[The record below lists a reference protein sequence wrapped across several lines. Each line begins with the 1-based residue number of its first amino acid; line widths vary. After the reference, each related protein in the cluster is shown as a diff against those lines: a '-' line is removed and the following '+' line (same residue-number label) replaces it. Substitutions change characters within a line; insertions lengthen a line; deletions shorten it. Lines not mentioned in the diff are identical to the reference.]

1 MSDERTHWTPSCSPW
16 LIAVSVMLATF
27 MEILDTSVANVALP
41 HIAGS
46 LSATTDE
53 STWVLTSY
61 LVANAI
67 VLPAAGWLSN
77 YFGRSRTLFTCIILF
92 TVSSMLAGMAP
103 TIGFLVVARAIQGFA
118 GGTLQPIAQAV
129 LLESFPPAE
138 RGVAMAVFG
147 LGVVVAPTIGP
158 TLGGWITDHYSWR
171 WIFYINLPVGIAAA
185 LMTRAHVEDPPYIKQ
200 ARGRGTIDYAGFALL
215 GLALGLLQLILD
227 KGQEDDWFAAEW
239 IRWAAAGSLVAGVAF
254 FFREWK
260 AKHPLVDLSVWRN
273 RNFLTGTSLIFITGA
288 VLYSTITLLPLFLQ
302 TLMGYTALDAGYA
315 LSPRGFGAIASMLVI
330 GRITKKVDNRLL
342 IFFGFVVVAISS
354 YWFGHITLTMG
365 MASIVWPNV
374 LNGVGVSFIFV
385 PLTTMAMGTL
395 PPRQIGNATGI
406 YNLMRNIGGSVGISI
421 VTTFLARDAQ
431 VHQAMMAA
439 HLSAS
444 NPALQQRLHQTT
456 AALTPTYGAHEAISR
471 AYQLIYN
478 SVLGQAQL
486 WSFVDNFRWVALITV
501 ICAFA
506 VFFFHKVR
514 AGKAVAAH

>member
-1 MSDERTHWTPSCSPW
+1 MSGEQHWRPSCNPW
-16 LIAVSVMLATF
+16 VIAVSVMLATF

-77 YFGRSRTLFTCIILF
+77 YFGRCRTLFTCIILF
-92 TVSSMLAGMAP
+92 TGASMFSGFAP
-103 TIGFLVVARAIQGFA
+103 TIGFLVIARAIQGFA

-129 LLESFPPAE
+129 LLESFPPAD

-147 LGVVVAPTIGP
+147 LGVVVAPTVGP

-185 LMTRAHVEDPPYIKQ
+185 LMTRAYVEDPPYIEKQ
-200 ARGRGTIDYAGFALL
+200 RGKGTIDYAGFALL
-215 GLALGLLQLILD
+215 AVALGLLQMVLD
-227 KGQEDDWFAAEW
+227 KGQEDDWFSANW
-239 IRWAAAGSLVAGVAF
+239 IRWSTLGALVCGVGF
-254 FFREWK
+254 LFRECK
-260 AKHPLVDLSVWRN
+260 ADHPLVDLSVWRN
-273 RNFLTGTSLIFITGA
+273 RNFSTGVLLIFVTGA

-302 TLMGYTALDAGYA
+302 TLMGYTALESGLA
-315 LSPRGFGAIASMLVI
+315 LSPRGLGAIASMLII
-330 GRITKKVDNRLL
+330 GRITKKVDNRIL
-342 IFFGFVVVAISS
+342 IFIGFVLVAASS
-354 YWFGHITLTMG
+354 YWFGEISLTMG
-365 MASIVWPNV
+365 MASVIWPNV

-395 PPRQIGNATGI
+395 RSQQIGNATGL
-406 YNLMRNIGGSVGISI
+406 YNLFRNIGGSVGISL

-431 VHQAMMAA
+431 IHQTAMAA
-439 HLSAS
+439 HVTPYD
-444 NPALQQRLHQTT
+444 PALHQRVSQ
-456 AALTPTYGAHEAISR
+456 AVSALAPKFGAHDAIIR

-478 SVLGQAQL
+478 SMLGQAQL
-486 WSFVDNFRWVALITV
+486 WSFVDNFRWVALLAGA
-501 ICAFA
+501 CAFA
-506 VFFFHKVR
+506 VFLFRKVQ
-514 AGKAVAAH
+514 ATGAVAAH

>member
-1 MSDERTHWTPSCSPW
+1 MNGEQQWRPRVSPW
-16 LIAVSVMLATF
+16 LIAASVMLATF

-77 YFGRSRTLFTCIILF
+77 YFGRARTLFTCIILF
-92 TVSSMLAGMAP
+92 TIASVLSGLAP
-103 TIGFLVVARAIQGFA
+103 TIGFLVVARTIQGFA

-129 LLESFPPAE
+129 LLESFAPTE

-171 WIFYINLPVGIAAA
+171 WIFYINLPVGVAAA
-185 LMTRAHVEDPPYIKQ
+185 LMTRANVEDPPYITK

-215 GLALGLLQLILD
+215 AISLGLLQLVLD
-227 KGQEDDWFAAEW
+227 KGQEDDWFAATW
-239 IRWAAAGSLVAGVAF
+239 IRWATMGAVAAGIGF
-254 FFREWK
+254 FFRECK
-260 AKHPLVDLSVWRN
+260 AEHPLVDLSVWRN
-273 RNFLTGTSLIFITGA
+273 RNFTAGVLLIFVTGA

-302 TLMGYTALDAGYA
+302 TLMGYTALESGLA
-315 LSPRGFGAIASMLVI
+315 LSPRGLGAIASMLVI
-330 GRITKKVDNRLL
+330 GRITKKVDNRIL
-342 IFFGFVVVAISS
+342 IFIGFVLVALSS
-354 YWFGHITLTMG
+354 YWFGQITLTMG
-365 MASIVWPNV
+365 MSSVVWPNV

-395 PPRQIGNATGI
+395 ATQQIGNATGL

-431 VHQAMMAA
+431 VHQAMMAG
-439 HLSAS
+439 HVTQYD
-444 NPALQQRLHQTT
+444 PALQQRLQQATT
-456 AALTPTYGAHEAISR
+456 SLAPKFGEHDAIAR

-478 SVLGQAQL
+478 GMVGQAKL
-486 WSFVDNFRWVALITV
+486 WSFVDNFRWVALLTV
-501 ICAFA
+501 VCAFA
-506 VFFFHKVR
+506 VFFFQKVKKT
-514 AGKAVAAH
+514 GAVAVH

>member
-1 MSDERTHWTPSCSPW
+1 MSGEQQWRPRVSPW

-77 YFGRSRTLFTCIILF
+77 YFGRSRTLFICIILF
-92 TVSSMLAGMAP
+92 TIASVLSGLAP

-129 LLESFPPAE
+129 LLESFPPAD

-147 LGVVVAPTIGP
+147 LGVVVAPTVGP

-171 WIFYINLPVGIAAA
+171 WIFYINVPVGIAAA
-185 LMTRAHVEDPPYIKQ
+185 MMTRANVEDPPYITKQ
-200 ARGRGTIDYAGFALL
+200 RGRGTIDYAGFALL
-215 GLALGLLQLILD
+215 AVALGLLQLVLD
-227 KGQEDDWFAAEW
+227 KGQEDDWFAATW
-239 IRWAAAGSLVAGVAF
+239 IRWSCIGAFVAAVGF
-254 FFREWK
+254 FIREWT
-260 AKHPLVDLSVWRN
+260 AEHPLVDLCVWKN
-273 RNFLTGTSLIFITGA
+273 RNFSIGVLLIFLTGA

-315 LSPRGFGAIASMLVI
+315 LSPRGLGAIASMLVI
-330 GRITKKVDNRLL
+330 GRITKKVDNRIL
-342 IFFGFVVVAISS
+342 IFIGFVIVAASS
-354 YWFGHITLTMG
+354 YWFGRITLTMG
-365 MASIVWPNV
+365 MSSVVWPNV

-395 PPRQIGNATGI
+395 PVQQIGNATGL

-431 VHQAMMAA
+431 KHQAMMVA
-439 HLSAS
+439 HTTAFD
-444 NPALQQRLHQTT
+444 PVMQQRLHETA
-456 AALTPTYGAHEAISR
+456 AALTPKFGEHDALAR
-471 AYQLIYN
+471 AYQMIYHN
-478 SVLGQAQL
+478 VLGQAQL
-486 WSFVDNFRWVALITV
+486 WSFVDNFRWVALLTV
-501 ICAFA
+501 VCAFA
-506 VFFFHKVR
+506 VFFFRKV
-514 AGKAVAAH
+514 KATGTVAAH

>member
-1 MSDERTHWTPSCSPW
+1 MSVEQQWRPRVSPW

-92 TVSSMLAGMAP
+92 TIASVFSGMAP

-129 LLESFPPAE
+129 LLESFPPAD

-147 LGVVVAPTIGP
+147 LGVVVAPTVGP

-171 WIFYINLPVGIAAA
+171 WIFYINVPVGIAAA
-185 LMTRAHVEDPPYIKQ
+185 MMTRAHVEDPPYITKQ
-200 ARGRGTIDYAGFALL
+200 RGKGTIDYAGFALL
-215 GLALGLLQLILD
+215 AVALGLLQLVLD
-227 KGQEDDWFAAEW
+227 KGQEDDWFAAQW
-239 IRWAAAGSLVAGVAF
+239 IRWSCLGAIIAGVGF
-254 FFREWK
+254 FLRECK
-260 AKHPLVDLSVWRN
+260 AEHPLVDLCVWRN
-273 RNFLTGTSLIFITGA
+273 RNFSIGVLLIFLTGA

-315 LSPRGFGAIASMLVI
+315 LSPRGLGAIASMLVI
-330 GRITKKVDNRLL
+330 GRITKKVDNRIL
-342 IFFGFVVVAISS
+342 IFFGFVIVALSS
-354 YWFGHITLTMG
+354 YWFGQISLTMG
-365 MASIVWPNV
+365 MASVVWPNV

-395 PPRQIGNATGI
+395 PVQQIGNATGL

-431 VHQAMMAA
+431 KHQAMMVARA
-439 HLSAS
+439 TAYD
-444 NPALQQRLHQTT
+444 PVMQQRLHAT
-456 AALTPTYGAHEAISR
+456 ATALTPKFGEHDALVR

-501 ICAFA
+501 VCAFA
-506 VFFFHKVR
+506 VLFFRKV
-514 AGKAVAAH
+514 KATGVVAAH

>member
-1 MSDERTHWTPSCSPW
+1 MAEQQWRPSCSPW
-16 LIAVSVMLATF
+16 LIAVSVMMATF

-77 YFGRSRTLFTCIILF
+77 YFGRCKTLFTCIILF
-92 TVSSMLAGMAP
+92 TAASVFSGIAP

-129 LLESFPPAE
+129 LLESFAPSE

-147 LGVVVAPTIGP
+147 LGVVVAPTVGP

-171 WIFYINLPVGIAAA
+171 WIFYINLPVGIVAA
-185 LMTRAHVEDPPYIKQ
+185 MMCRAYVEDPPYIAKM
-200 ARGRGTIDYAGFALL
+200 RGKGTIDYMGFGLL
-215 GLALGLLQLILD
+215 ALALGLLQLVLD
-227 KGQEDDWFAAEW
+227 KGQEKDWFATNW
-239 IRWAAAGSLVAGVAF
+239 ILLATLGAIVCGVGF
-254 FFREWK
+254 LLRECK
-260 AKHPLVDLSVWRN
+260 ARHPLVDLRVWRN
-273 RNFLTGTSLIFITGA
+273 RNFSTGVVLIFITGA

-302 TLMGYTALDAGYA
+302 TLMGYTALESGMA

-330 GRITKKVDNRLL
+330 GRITKKVDNRFL
-342 IFFGFVVVAISS
+342 IFIGFLLVALSS
-354 YWFGHITLTMG
+354 YWFGRITLNMG
-365 MASIVWPNV
+365 MSSVVWPNV

-395 PPRQIGNATGI
+395 PAQQLGNATGL
-406 YNLMRNIGGSVGISI
+406 YNLFRNIGGSVGISL

-431 VHQAMMAA
+431 VHQTMMAA
-439 HLSAS
+439 HVTPYD
-444 NPALQQRLHQTT
+444 PALQQRLHQ
-456 AALTPTYGAHEAISR
+456 AAGSLASHFGEHDAIAR
-471 AYQLIYN
+471 AYQLICN

-486 WSFVDNFRWVALITV
+486 WSFVDNFRWVALLTV
-501 ICAFA
+501 VCAFA
-506 VFFFHKVR
+506 VFFFRKVK
-514 AGKAVAAH
+514 ATAAVAAH

>member
-1 MSDERTHWTPSCSPW
+1 MNGEEQWRPSVSPW
-16 LIAVSVMLATF
+16 LIAISVMLATF

-77 YFGRSRTLFTCIILF
+77 YFGRSRVLLTCIILF
-92 TVSSMLAGMAP
+92 TIASVFSGLAP

-129 LLESFPPAE
+129 LLESFPPAD

-147 LGVVVAPTIGP
+147 LGVVVAPTVGP

-171 WIFYINLPVGIAAA
+171 WIFYINVPVGIAAA
-185 LMTRAHVEDPPYIKQ
+185 LMTRAHIEDPPYITKM
-200 ARGRGTIDYAGFALL
+200 RGRGSIDYSGFALL
-215 GLALGLLQLILD
+215 AIALGLLQLVLD
-227 KGQEDDWFAAEW
+227 KGQEDDWFAANW
-239 IRWAAAGSLVAGVAF
+239 IRWACLGALVAGVGF
-254 FFREWK
+254 FFRECK
-260 AKHPLVDLSVWRN
+260 AEHPLVDLSVWRN
-273 RNFLTGTSLIFITGA
+273 RNFLTGVILIFITGA

-302 TLMGYTALDAGYA
+302 TLMGYTALTSGYA

-330 GRITKKVDNRLL
+330 GQITRKVDNRFL
-342 IFFGFVVVAISS
+342 IFIGFVLVAASS
-354 YWFGHITLTMG
+354 YWFGRITLTMG
-365 MASIVWPNV
+365 MASVVWPNV

-395 PPRQIGNATGI
+395 AREQIGNATGL
-406 YNLMRNIGGSVGISI
+406 YNLMRNIGGSVGISL

-431 VHQAMMAA
+431 LHQVFMAS
-439 HLSAS
+439 HVTPYD
-444 NPALQQRLHQTT
+444 PAVQQRVHEL
-456 AALTPTYGAHEAISR
+456 AATLAPKFGEHDAIAR
-471 AYQLIYN
+471 AYQMIYN
-478 SVLGQAQL
+478 DVLAQAQL
-486 WSFVDNFRWVALITV
+486 WSFVDNFRWVALV
-501 ICAFA
+501 ALASAFA
-506 VFFFHKVR
+506 VFFFRKVR
-514 AGKAVAAH
+514 PSTAVMAH